1 MHVCV
6 HESIFMYVVTAVEQN
21 ESKSKDNENKDDDD
35 DDSVKKTEV
44 LNNFHI
50 ALQTFFEDTKT
61 KMNED
66 ESLVP
71 SVKSFT
77 KSINSLANVNN
88 SKLKNCLFTFT
99 KDKTVPKGINDKT
112 GKLIPVQQTA
122 PPRRTRPH
130 VGRTP
135 GTMGRRRKGATKR
148 KIINDDESVWY
159 ALPNP
164 KKKKIAQSHSLK
176 EAVEK
181 NISGTKKH

>member
-1 MHVCV
+1 
-6 HESIFMYVVTAVEQN
+6 MYCIVVVVRFKGLYCPNSRAKAQSLRVWTKIVFLHLQ
-21 ESKSKDNENKDDDD
+21 
-35 DDSVKKTEV
+35 KT
-44 LNNFHI
+44 
-50 ALQTFFEDTKT
+50 
-61 KMNED
+61 
-66 ESLVP
+66 
-71 SVKSFT
+71 
-77 KSINSLANVNN
+77 
-88 SKLKNCLFTFT
+88 
-99 KDKTVPKGINDKT
+99 KTVPKGINGKT